1 MQVRT
6 TRMGFCHTFLLG
18 PVKNRYLLIDA
29 GVKGKEK
36 KFFSNLKSWNIPPEA
51 IDYIII
57 THAHHDHIGALHP
70 IKEATGARVIIH
82 EKEAPFIEKGIITIP
97 KGFTRFGKIMSSL
110 GKRFMEGN
118 QSFKPVKADIIVS
131 QGEQVLDEY
140 GFPLAIIHTPGHTA
154 GSVSVIDKSSQ
165 KAFVGDAM
173 FNVPVLPAG
182 KIHPPFT
189 DDATLLPTSWESLLN
204 YQVKYYYPAHGKRIP
219 RSLLKNELS
228 TRKTS
233 IK

>member
-1 MQVRT
+1 
-6 TRMGFCHTFLLG
+6 MGFCNTFLLG

-29 GVKGKEK
+29 GVKGKEER
-36 KFFSNLKSWNIPPEA
+36 FFRNLETWNISPGQ
-51 IDYIII
+51 IDFILV
-57 THAHHDHIGALHP
+57 THAHHDHIGALHS
-70 IKEATGARVIIH
+70 IKEATNARVIIH
-82 EKEAPFIEKGIITIP
+82 EKEALFIEKGLITIP

-118 QSFKPVKADIIVS
+118 QSFKPVEADITIGNTD
-131 QGEQVLDEY
+131 QALDDY

-182 KIHPPFT
+182 KIHPPFA
-189 DDATLLPTSWESLLN
+189 DDATLLPASWKRLLSF
-204 YQVKYYYPAHGKRIP
+204 QVKYYYPAHGKRIP
-219 RSLLKNELS
+219 RSLLENELLA
-228 TRKTS
+228 RKTS
-233 IK
+233 LK